1 MSLRVIEVFIEN
13 VLGIRELSIAPGEIT
28 IIEGGNGTG
37 KTSAMEGMKTTLGRG
52 KLATI
57 RNLDT
62 EDDPKVVLRLDGK
75 QGHYLVEKGPEKTT
89 VRQRHGDTQ
98 GFEKVPKPG
107 AWVGGL
113 FDAKMLN
120 PIDFMHASDKDRVLM
135 LLDALP
141 IALDVEEL
149 WNTLGLLACDF
160 ASVPVGLHAL
170 QTMSLIR
177 ESIFKARTGVNSDLR
192 GKTQAVEQLLR
203 EIPAEMDD
211 DIGDKIIALDKEIST
226 AEVAN
231 VAQKK
236 DRCAEIDAQI
246 GDLKVK
252 QAAFEQ
258 RERAASADVAA
269 SKRAVV
275 EAEISAMTKELI
287 DGFEASHDAMEEEVE
302 ALNEQHTSVVEES
315 FDVSR
320 ATEGKKRELLEMRQQ
335 QKEVQKA
342 RTLEAQAADFR
353 RQAEDL
359 DMKAQELTAALKKLD
374 EYRASLADDLP
385 IKGLEVEGKNI
396 TLDGIP
402 WGQTNTAKQIRTAVQ
417 LACLR
422 AKPKELPLI
431 FFDGAERLESDNLN
445 LLCDE
450 IKAQG
455 VQAVI
460 GLVKDGAPLRTVK
473 K

>member
-113 FDAKMLN
+113 FDPQMLN
-120 PIDFMHASDKDRVLM
+120 PISFLHASDKDRVLM

-149 WNTLGLLACDF
+149 WDTLGLLACDF

-211 DIGDKIIALDKEIST
+211 DIGEKITELDDEISN

-231 VAQKK
+231 EKQKQE
-236 DRCAEIDAQI
+236 RCAKITSQI
-246 GDLKVK
+246 GDLKVA
-252 QAAFEQ
+252 QTAFEQ
-258 RERAASADVAA
+258 RERAELAGVVAE
-269 SKRAVV
+269 KRAAAEKEIAALTSSAVSWFESEHVAMMEKV
-275 EAEISAMTKELI
+275 EVLNKE
-287 DGFEASHDAMEEEVE
+287 HDAVK
-302 ALNEQHTSVVEES
+302 EES
-315 FDVSR
+315 FSVAR

-402 WGQTNTAKQIRTAVQ
+402 WGQTNTSKQIRTAVQ

-431 FFDGAERLESDNLN
+431 FFDGAERLESDNLD